1 MIRLSIF
8 IIYKIKTLTEC
19 EMKTDIYDILETAT
33 QQMLGQKVQVVCI
46 NKNLYN
52 LEHQS
57 CTCYVARIDQRQT
70 LYKKDSA
77 YDIGNP

>member
-33 QQMLGQKVQVVCI
+33 QQMLGQKVQVVC
-46 NKNLYN
+46 NNTNLYN

>member
-19 EMKTDIYDILETAT
+19 EMKTDMYDILETAT
-33 QQMLGQKVQVVCI
+33 QQMLGQKVQVVCN

>member
-33 QQMLGQKVQVVCI
+33 QQMLGQKVQVVCN